1 MYQYSPSTK
10 GFYLVGLSAH
20 IPTDAITITDEE
32 YQQLLEG
39 ESQGMV
45 ISISDKGK
53 PELVPPPP
61 PTEQQLLEQ
70 AMQIQQQK
78 LKNASVQMEPL
89 IYLDSLGQLSEQEA
103 QALEQWRKYTVDIS
117 RANQQAGWPESPQWP
132 TEPEKVI

>member
-20 IPTDAITITDEE
+20 IPTDAIKISDET
-32 YQQLLEG
+32 YQQLREG

-45 ISISDKGK
+45 ISISNDGK
-53 PELVPPPP
+53 PELIPPPP

-78 LKNASVQMEPL
+78 LKEASVQMEPL
-89 IYLDSLGQLSEQEA
+89 IYLDSLGDLSESETK
-103 QALEQWRKYTVDIS
+103 ALAQWRQYTVDIS
-117 RANQQAGWPESPQWP
+117 RANQQDGWPNDIKWP
-132 TEPEKVI
+132 ARPS